1 RELRDNNI
9 EKAVASFGRA
19 IGALPSNVSDRFF
32 VDTVV
37 RIPQAASMRGYRIE
51 SIGLA
56 RRLEKSFSG
65 EAMRLAAI
73 GEFYMT
79 IEAPLDAVRSL
90 EAAASLRGE
99 DPEIRRR
106 LAQAYRLSLRL
117 NDAIHEYQYVI
128 GLNRKERRGYFELA
142 NLYRARGAYRES
154 INLYRAQLEVE
165 PRHSPSW
172 KGLALALLASGN
184 EKEYGE
190 ALIRA
195 RETGDANDDPALD
208 IYLQSQAA
216 LINLARGRIA
226 VARQAADRAVSIEP
240 RYAWARIAAAEVD
253 LAEGN
258 FFEAERNLIAASQYA
273 SFPTLTFTLG
283 KLYLLVEDF
292 DGALEQL
299 SKVIE
304 LTEGGRFRT
313 RLGGTLEV
321 ESESLRELLEP
332 EHQAAIL
339 LFEPPTSARV
349 FQIAESLIRVNQIL
363 RSGKL
368 VEDRGSL
375 DRQIDRFLKAEPER
389 TVFRALYLANRLSR
403 QPELV
408 SKVLELTDAVIEK
421 AEEVTLAAG
430 SLRDYPNYD
439 RDGRRQILRGRALDY
454 RGVALY
460 RAGRL
465 ADAERTLLDAIRE
478 YGP

>member
-1 RELRDNNI
+1 MAVVCLQVRRPRNVDALDGHSADCGSDGATDSTEALSGWDDNSGAGAASAGSDSGQLGGVGGEELRDNNI

-56 RRLEKSFSG
+56 RRLEKSFGG

-226 VARQAADRAVSIEP
+226 AARQAADRAVSIEP
-240 RYAWARIAAAEVD
+240 RYAWAR
-253 LAEGN
+253 N
-258 FFEAERNLIAASQYA
+258 C
-273 SFPTLTFTLG
+273 
-283 KLYLLVEDF
+283 
-292 DGALEQL
+292 
-299 SKVIE
+299 
-304 LTEGGRFRT
+304 
-313 RLGGTLEV
+313 
-321 ESESLRELLEP
+321 
-332 EHQAAIL
+332 
-339 LFEPPTSARV
+339 
-349 FQIAESLIRVNQIL
+349 
-363 RSGKL
+363 SG
-368 VEDRGSL
+368 
-375 DRQIDRFLKAEPER
+375 
-389 TVFRALYLANRLSR
+389 
-403 QPELV
+403 
-408 SKVLELTDAVIEK
+408 
-421 AEEVTLAAG
+421 
-430 SLRDYPNYD
+430 
-439 RDGRRQILRGRALDY
+439 
-454 RGVALY
+454 
-460 RAGRL
+460 
-465 ADAERTLLDAIRE
+465 
-478 YGP
+478 